1 MSTIKELVKK
11 HFNLVE
17 ATSLSFGEIKTL
29 DGEITLTY
37 DGEELGEGLEVF
49 VVTADGNVA
58 APDGDHALESGVTIS
73 VADGRI
79 TAITESEVE
88 EIEAEEEEI
97 VVETAMEEVTV
108 EAPEGVAEVVE
119 AVQEAVSEEV
129 VAAVTEAVADVV
141 GEMMKKMEDRMTSL
155 EGKFSTFASAPATE
169 KTIAGKNSTSKFK
182 NDKSKA
188 PNAALTEK
196 FIKLKQS
203 LKG

>member
-155 EGKFSTFASAPATE
+155 EGKFSTFASAPATD

>member
-37 DGEELGEGLEVF
+37 EGEELGEGLEVF

-88 EIEAEEEEI
+88 EIEAEEEEV

-188 PNAALTEK
+188 PNAALTER

>member
-129 VAAVTEAVADVV
+129 VAAVTEAVAEVV
-141 GEMMKKMEDRMTSL
+141 GEMMKTMEDRMTSL
-155 EGKFSTFASAPATE
+155 EGKFSTFASAPATD

>member
-37 DGEELGEGLEVF
+37 EGEELGEGLEVF
-49 VVTADGNVA
+49 VVTADGNVE

-79 TAITESEVE
+79 TAITETEVE
-88 EIEAEEEEI
+88 EVEAEEEEV
-97 VVETAMEEVTV
+97 VVETAMEEHDV
-108 EAPEGVAEVVE
+108 EAAEGVAEVVE

-182 NDKSKA
+182 NDNSKA
-188 PNAALTEK
+188 PNAALTER

>member
-29 DGEITLTY
+29 DGEITLSY
-37 DGEELGEGLEVF
+37 EGEELGEGLEVF

-88 EIEAEEEEI
+88 EVEAEEEEV
-97 VVETAMEEVTV
+97 VVETAMEEHDV

-119 AVQEAVSEEV
+119 AVEEAVSEEV
-129 VAAVTEAVADVV
+129 VAAVTEAVAEVV
-141 GEMMKKMEDRMTSL
+141 GEMMKTMEDRMTSL

-182 NDKSKA
+182 NDNSKA
-188 PNAALTEK
+188 PNAALTER

>member
-155 EGKFSTFASAPATE
+155 EGKFSTFGSAPATE

-182 NDKSKA
+182 NDNSKA
-188 PNAALTEK
+188 PNAALTER